1 MSYYMVQIGLM
12 TVKINKYFFIQSV
25 IFKLPNI
32 LKDLLL
38 ISANSVQL
46 LTVVFFLYMFVKA
59 LSAM

>member
-46 LTVVFFLYMFVKA
+46 LTVVFFLYMSVKA